1 MTLSFQDTPEGTLI
15 TLQGRL
21 DAMTSPV
28 AQAEIERHLGAH
40 PGPVTFDCSGLSYIS
55 SAGLRVLLF
64 AAKKSKTG
72 LTLKGLNAGIRETID
87 IAGFSMI
94 FKIV

>member
-40 PGPVTFDCSGLSYIS
+40 PGPVTFDCSGLSS
-55 SAGLRVLLF
+55 RASMPASAKPSTSPASR
-64 AAKKSKTG
+64 
-72 LTLKGLNAGIRETID
+72 
-87 IAGFSMI
+87 
-94 FKIV
+94 